1 MRKLV
6 VVLIVIVLIVGGTI
20 AYLVATT
27 PKSAPL
33 LLFPLTA
40 EQQHFIARAPASA
53 DAFAYVPAVAVVN
66 EKLLANPVTRQPL
79 IEWTERQPLPRAWM
93 LGGADLLVWRSGK
106 STSYAIRFDSVRATI
121 VRIWTMIAGPHD
133 ASWDGNVMLIA
144 DSAASPNTPIDL
156 TLSNG
161 LPEGDAFLVQ
171 RSNARGAFPPIA
183 RPVFSSLRI
192 TPKEIAI
199 VSRAQSHELP
209 PPTPPIQAKFPKGA
223 MLAVAFAEPPRIL
236 GDLNRFLGTDI
247 GDLVSNGGSIALYD
261 VDAGLLLPQPKGVIA
276 IPADDRGRAALAKY
290 TNFISL
296 VGETRE
302 VNGQLL
308 VSFDRR
314 SVPAYINDATV
325 AAAWPAT
332 RWSGRIDPAKL
343 LPVLRRLGDN
353 RALRFAAPRIYRSV
367 RDLRNWIDALENAES
382 IEAAESANGGIE
394 ELRVRVVS
402 K

>member
-1 MRKLV
+1 MRKLLLTLL
-6 VVLIVIVLIVGGTI
+6 VLGLIAGGI
-20 AYLVATT
+20 AFYLFSTT
-27 PKSAPL
+27 PKQSAGVRFALSPAQRAL
-33 LLFPLTA
+33 VAQVPNSAESFALIPTA
-40 EQQHFIARAPASA
+40 AALEA
-53 DAFAYVPAVAVVN
+53 
-66 EKLLANPVTRQPL
+66 KLRANPITRDA
-79 IEWTERQPLPRAWM
+79 IESFAEKQALPRPWM
-93 LGGADLLVWRSGK
+93 LGGADLLVWREAGA
-106 STSYAIRFDSVRATI
+106 TSYAIRFDSVRATI

-144 DSAASPNTPIDL
+144 DSAASPNTPVDL

-161 LPEGDAFLVQ
+161 LPEGDAFVVQ

-192 TPKEIAI
+192 TPKEITI

-223 MLAVAFAEPPRIL
+223 MLAVAFADPPRIL